1 MSEKAKMGIVV
12 GVIAILFVLAVITP
26 FSLFFIEMDRETRGE
41 DLNKVVKKYE
51 SEWKIDLPSDIKVQ
65 YNYIAD
71 GVKYSYAKFEKEP
84 AELVKTMKE
93 GDAAFET
100 KFKTDMEKISKE
112 IAVKSVIDFG
122 KSYYYLEKSDGNV
135 RFYVLYFPSAKAAYL
150 YETRV

>member
-26 FSLFFIEMDRETRGE
+26 FSIFFIEMDRETRGE

-71 GVKYSYAKFEKEP
+71 GVKYSYAKFE
-84 AELVKTMKE
+84 
-93 GDAAFET
+93 
-100 KFKTDMEKISKE
+100 
-112 IAVKSVIDFG
+112 
-122 KSYYYLEKSDGNV
+122 
-135 RFYVLYFPSAKAAYL
+135 
-150 YETRV
+150 